1 MDFMLGGQGDGFID
15 QAITAANARGAA
27 GLIVDIRENPGSTDR
42 PAC

>member
-1 MDFMLGGQGDGFID
+1 MDFMLGGQWDGFID
-15 QAITAANARGAA
+15 QAITAANARGTA